1 MTDTVL
7 PSIRLTQQRPF
18 VLLCIARLFSTLGY
32 QALTVA
38 IGWSIYDITHN
49 AFDLGLVGL
58 IQFMPA
64 VVFTL
69 AIGHIADRYDR
80 RLIVRIAQGVSALAA
95 ITVIAALA
103 AHVFSLALLFGA
115 VFLVGCARAF
125 EVPTA
130 HALMPVLVP
139 QSLLSRAVAGWNTA
153 NQTAVICGPALGG
166 LIYAVSP
173 PLVCVMCL
181 LFFTTA
187 ITLVTL
193 VKVDRPPPR
202 REPPTL
208 SSVLAG
214 IRFVRSRARLLGV
227 ISLDLFVTL
236 LGGVTALLPIY
247 AHDILDAGPT
257 GLGLLRSAPAIGA
270 LSMSILLAR
279 FPVERKI
286 GIKMFSVVALYGL
299 ATIVFSLSTSLPLSM
314 VALAVLGAS
323 DSISVVIRFSLVQ
336 IETPDAMRGR
346 VTAINSLFVGTSNTL
361 GEFESGMLA
370 GLIGAMP
377 AAFLG
382 GLGSLLV
389 AGIWMWLFPALRQ
402 IDRFQPAE
410 DAKRV

>member
-1 MTDTVL
+1 MTDIAL
-7 PSIRLTQQRPF
+7 DSIRLTQQRPF

-80 RLIVRIAQGVSALAA
+80 RLIVRIAQAVSALAA
-95 ITVIAALA
+95 VTVIAALV

-139 QSLLSRAVAGWNTA
+139 PSLLPRAVAGWNTA

-181 LFFTTA
+181 VFFTTA

-247 AHDILDAGPT
+247 AHDILNAGPT

-279 FPVERKI
+279 FPVEAKI

-314 VALAVLGAS
+314 AALAVLGAS

-336 IETPDAMRGR
+336 IETPDEMRGR

-389 AGIWMWLFPALRQ
+389 AGIWMWLFPDLRRL
-402 IDRFQPAE
+402 DRFQPANE
-410 DAKRV
+410 AKRA

>member
-1 MTDTVL
+1 MTDIAID
-7 PSIRLTQQRPF
+7 SMRLTKQRPF

-58 IQFMPA
+58 IQFLPA

-80 RLIVRIAQGVSALAA
+80 RLIVRIAQAVSAIAA
-95 ITVIAALA
+95 ITVFVAL
-103 AHVFSLALLFGA
+103 VTQMFSLALLFGA

-130 HALMPVLVP
+130 HALMPVLVSP
-139 QSLLSRAVAGWNTA
+139 QLLPRAVAGWNTA

-166 LIYAVSP
+166 FIYAVSP
-173 PLVCVMCL
+173 PLVCIVCL
-181 LFFTTA
+181 VFFVTA

-193 VKVDRPPPR
+193 VKVDRPAPR

-208 SSVLAG
+208 KSVLAG
-214 IRFVRSRARLLGV
+214 IGFVRSRSRLLGV

-247 AHDILDAGPT
+247 ASDILNAGPT

-270 LSMSILLAR
+270 LSTSIVLAR
-279 FPVERKI
+279 FPVESRI

-299 ATIVFSLSTSLPLSM
+299 ATMVFSVSTSLTLSM
-314 VALAVLGAS
+314 IALAVLGAS

-370 GLIGAMP
+370 GFIGAMP
-377 AAFLG
+377 AAFIG

-389 AGIWMWLFPALRQ
+389 AGLWMWLFPDLRRV
-402 IDRFQPAE
+402 DRYQPAN
-410 DAKRV
+410 DGPRV